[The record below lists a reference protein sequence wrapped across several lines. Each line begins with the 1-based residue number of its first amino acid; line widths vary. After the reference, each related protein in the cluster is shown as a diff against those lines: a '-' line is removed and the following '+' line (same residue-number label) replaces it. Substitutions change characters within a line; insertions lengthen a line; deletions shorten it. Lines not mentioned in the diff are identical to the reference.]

1 MVWTSS
7 RLRTDPATSPVPE
20 SGLATPGRRPGP
32 RFQRRSQRHSP
43 LAALLLAAALAAGP
57 AAGAPPRPTRAPAA
71 AYGFAELHPAWLQG
85 SFWRGRPWPTGWY
98 RTLPRAWGR
107 QGMVPV
113 ATLTAT
119 VNAALAQRQV
129 WIAIPNTALL
139 LNVGSVDVL
148 PNSRV
153 VFFHAPNPTDAGTIA
168 GGESTQ
174 RGVGECQLGLL
185 NGRPVNG
192 EQALLL
198 HAACVVAFARG
209 A

>member
-7 RLRTDPATSPVPE
+7 RLRTGATASTGLHGGWTASVRRAIGR
-20 SGLATPGRRPGP
+20 SALRRSILAT
-32 RFQRRSQRHSP
+32 
-43 LAALLLAAALAAGP
+43 LLLPIALEASAAA
-57 AAGAPPRPTRAPAA
+57 APPRPGRAPAA

-98 RTLPRAWGR
+98 RSLPRAWGR
-107 QGMVPV
+107 QGMAPV

-119 VNAALAQRQV
+119 VNRALSQRQV
-129 WIAIPNTALL
+129 WIAVPNTALL
-139 LNVGSVDVL
+139 LNIGSVDVL
-148 PNSRV
+148 PNSRI
-153 VFFHAPNPTDAGTIA
+153 VFFHAANPSFQGR
-168 GGESTQ
+168 GGGQGESQ

-185 NGRPVNG
+185 NGRPVDG